1 MSDEGGRSLY
11 LSCILPIHLNGSYS
25 QILNIKYYTW
35 FSFSHSI
42 RIEQLY
48 QNVLALWH
56 HSHINMKS
64 VVSWHYLMTDIR
76 AIRKSTVASVQIF
89 CLRVP

>member
-1 MSDEGGRSLY
+1 M
-11 LSCILPIHLNGSYS
+11 
-25 QILNIKYYTW
+25 LNIKYRV
-35 FSFSHSI
+35 SFSLSV

-89 CLRVP
+89 CSLSLETKVMF